1 MKNGTVKISCALAA
15 LALVITAGLSGCGV
29 EANNKNGA
37 SPKQNTATSS
47 KNKKQFAKNVPDVAG
62 LPWSVEEAMEDGSER
77 VQVQYTNTLNESLSA
92 FSVLYKIK
100 DDVTDDQL
108 SSAFADSLEASANS
122 DSEDKLTVD
131 DLRKANLQCESEMI
145 VKPGERGIAT
155 CAFGWYYATSEDQV
169 KLWDVDKVKVTC
181 ISKDGKNLETFY
193 YTPAK
198 KKTIKD
204 SIVDPAYTWPDNDLS
219 AKLPKPNYP
228 VVTVGIDSATG
239 FDFDIKGVPVSET
252 KVYAKACEDMG
263 WQVERES
270 DEDTY
275 NFVVKD
281 GYRLHIYY
289 SNDYISVSLMK
300 AAEQ

>member
-29 EANNKNGA
+29 ETNNKNVA

-145 VKPGERGIAT
+145 VKPGERSIAT
-155 CAFGWYYATSEDQV
+155 CAFGWSTQRAR
-169 KLWDVDKVKVTC
+169 
-181 ISKDGKNLETFY
+181 I
-193 YTPAK
+193 
-198 KKTIKD
+198 
-204 SIVDPAYTWPDNDLS
+204 
-219 AKLPKPNYP
+219 
-228 VVTVGIDSATG
+228 
-239 FDFDIKGVPVSET
+239 
-252 KVYAKACEDMG
+252 
-263 WQVERES
+263 R
-270 DEDTY
+270 
-275 NFVVKD
+275 
-281 GYRLHIYY
+281 
-289 SNDYISVSLMK
+289 
-300 AAEQ
+300 

>member
-1 MKNGTVKISCALAA
+1 MKNKTVKVSCALVA
-15 LALVITAGLSGCGV
+15 LALVVTAGLSGCGT
-29 EANNKNGA
+29 EEGGK
-37 SPKQNTATSS
+37 SATSS
-47 KNKKQFAKNVPDVAG
+47 KQRATTSSKNEKQFAKNMPDVAG
-62 LPWSVEEAMEDGSER
+62 LPWSVEEAMEDGSEH
-77 VQVQYTNTLNESLSA
+77 VQIQYTNTLDESLSA
-92 FSVLYKIK
+92 FSVQYKIK
-100 DDVTDDQL
+100 NGVTDDQL
-108 SSAFADSLEASANS
+108 SSAFADALEASANS

-131 DLRKANLQCESEMI
+131 DLRKANLQCDNEMI
-145 VKPGERGIAT
+145 VKSGESSVAT
-155 CAFGWYYATSEDQV
+155 CAFGWHYATSEEQV
-169 KLWDVDKVKVTC
+169 KLWDVDKIKVTC

-204 SIVDPAYTWPDNDLS
+204 SIVEPAYTWPDNDLS
-219 AKLPKPNYP
+219 SKLPKPDYP
-228 VVTVGIDSATG
+228 VVTVGIDSTTG

-263 WQVERES
+263 WQVEQES

-289 SNDYISVSLMK
+289 SDDYISVSLMK
-300 AAEQ
+300 ASEQ

>member
-29 EANNKNGA
+29 ETNNKNGA

-62 LPWSVEEAMEDGSER
+62 LPWCVEEAMEDGSER

-108 SSAFADSLEASANS
+108 SSAFADSLEATANS

-155 CAFGWYYATSEDQV
+155 CAFGWY
-169 KLWDVDKVKVTC
+169 
-181 ISKDGKNLETFY
+181 
-193 YTPAK
+193 
-198 KKTIKD
+198 
-204 SIVDPAYTWPDNDLS
+204 
-219 AKLPKPNYP
+219 
-228 VVTVGIDSATG
+228 
-239 FDFDIKGVPVSET
+239 
-252 KVYAKACEDMG
+252 
-263 WQVERES
+263 
-270 DEDTY
+270 
-275 NFVVKD
+275 
-281 GYRLHIYY
+281 
-289 SNDYISVSLMK
+289 
-300 AAEQ
+300 